1 MFRRIRHRF
10 CRLYACQWLF
20 GIIYVLVIALVVR
33 HNRQQSVQFSK
44 ILILKDWRA
53 TANKAPSERTDNDG
67 RVKDWEGVKR
77 TPGENDVGYHIIEKM
92 EDAQSDINVTEGEIA
107 NIDANSR
114 INRGNVNVH
123 LWRGLCCP
131 KINSLRQYPLFPTL
145 PKERLFRHTIN
156 SGPSGTWYGQRI
168 MGFVYPPITG
178 NYTFHLIAHVF
189 AELWL
194 GKEQNATDV
203 ELIAKVAIENNKHS
217 SAKSVSHTSRK
228 IYLEREGKYFFDLLH
243 VMNGGMMSRDH
254 VNVTWLVPSGHAFTE
269 ISAKFL
275 SPLLQDDP
283 SFFNH
288 RELSERSDMLRAS
301 PSVID
306 SEINDADAGEGDEDY
321 EGIEIPRKQKLS
333 KKFISYFGEDFNI
346 ENHYDSMT
354 FDQLPEVSQEILSI
368 FPSCP
373 YEPKYAQKRTFKRF
387 EGIWKTHFSSVFPDD
402 GTKEFICIGNRLKRD
417 CHGNSLI
424 TADEVLEIV
433 RTFTKT
439 IQEKYPK

>member
-1 MFRRIRHRF
+1 M
-10 CRLYACQWLF
+10 
-20 GIIYVLVIALVVR
+20 IALVVR

-44 ILILKDWRA
+44 ILISKDWRA
-53 TANKAPSERTDNDG
+53 TASKAPSERTNNDG

-77 TPGENDVGYHIIEKM
+77 TPGENDVKYHIIEKM
-92 EDAQSDINVTEGEIA
+92 EDAQSDINVIEGEIA
-107 NIDANSR
+107 NVDANSR

-145 PKERLFRHTIN
+145 PKERLFRHTIK

-217 SAKSVSHTSRK
+217 SAKSISHTSRK
-228 IYLEREGKYFFDLLH
+228 IYLEREVKYFFDVLH

-333 KKFISYFGEDFNI
+333 KKFTSYFGEDFNI

-417 CHGNSLI
+417 CRGNSLI